1 MRTLILASSFMFLV
15 LSNNSNAANDKAT
28 CVLGECEFFIGIWY
42 EKAETMCMDNLFM
55 EDVDQGPLSFTIKKS
70 GKKCMVFNER

>member
-1 MRTLILASSFMFLV
+1 MQLMIKQRAYLV
-15 LSNNSNAANDKAT
+15 NVN
-28 CVLGECEFFIGIWY
+28 FFIGIWY